1 MIDPTDISRGIA
13 CRCTSHKRCKEA
25 ELVLRAVGIDSE
37 ILPWEGE
44 FLLVVQIKEATEAA
58 KQLSEYEHENRP
70 KPANAQPLNKLS
82 NGMQGAMLYAA
93 ILLLA
98 DGLAQSGA
106 YLGDMLAV
114 GSAKAELIRN
124 GELWRTVT
132 ALTLH
137 ADAAHLWG
145 NISAGIVFGLFA
157 CQSLG
162 SGLAWLSILI
172 AGAMGNLL
180 SAFFQ
185 APGHTSIGASTAVF
199 AALGIQ
205 AAHTWRSRHLHHYR
219 GIRRWSPIIGGVIL
233 LALLGGP
240 GERID
245 VISHVTGFFSGLL
258 LGATF
263 GTNWSNKAGRDSI
276 QIIFGCVAISII
288 GLAWLMALSAGVT
301 E

>member
-1 MIDPTDISRGIA
+1 MTDPTDISRGIA
-13 CRCTSHKRCKEA
+13 CRCTSRKICKEA
-25 ELVLRAVGIDSE
+25 ELVLRSVGIDSE

-44 FLLVVQIKEATEAA
+44 FLLVVQIREATEAA

-70 KPANAQPLNKLS
+70 RPVDAQPLAKLS
-82 NGMQGAMLYAA
+82 KGMYGAMIYTA

-98 DGLAQSGA
+98 DGLMQKGALSGN
-106 YLGDMLAV
+106 MLEI
-114 GSAKAELIRN
+114 GSAKAGLMRN

-137 ADAAHLWG
+137 ADPAHLWG
-145 NISAGIVFGLFA
+145 NVSVGIIFGLFA
-157 CQSLG
+157 SQSLG

-172 AGAMGNLL
+172 AGAMGNLI

-185 APGHTSIGASTAVF
+185 DPGHTSIGASTAVF

-219 GIRRWSPIIGGVIL
+219 GIRRWSPLIGGVIL

-258 LGATF
+258 LGAAF
-263 GTNWSNKAGRDSI
+263 DTNWRDRLNREGV
-276 QIIFGCVAISII
+276 QIILGCIAISII
-288 GLAWLMALSAGVT
+288 GLAWRMALSGT
-301 E
+301 